1 MALEEK
7 MKNRNIFLM
16 EKESVGKAL
25 FFLAVPS
32 VLAMLVQIIYGLTDA
47 FFIGKL
53 QDPNLMAA
61 IALAM
66 PFALLIQ
73 AIGNIFAIGGAS
85 YISRCLGEK
94 KYDEAQHTS
103 SVCFYFSAVS
113 GFLLTAIFFIFP
125 DEILAF
131 LGNTEATHKAAKDYL
146 NVLISCSFIQ
156 VLQVTLAGLIRSE
169 GATKHAMIGIIVGT
183 TLNTILDALFILSLG
198 WGVAGAAWATVIGNV
213 AGVIYYLYYFFQSK
227 SLLSIRFKDIKP
239 NKNMIREV
247 SFIGFPSALNALIMS
262 ASHIITNNLAIRYG
276 ENVVAANGIMMRLI
290 AIIFFIIMGLVQG
303 YQPFAG
309 YNFGAKNFKRL
320 AQAFWTVTGTS
331 IVIASFV
338 CVIFYFWG
346 KELFALFLNN
356 EDVIQKGNI
365 MLRAFL
371 WAVPF
376 FGIHFI
382 ICMTFQAT
390 GKALLAFILVGTRQ
404 CFLFLPLIYIL
415 DHLYGFQGFV
425 FAQPIS
431 DVITTFVACGLLG
444 IFFYR
449 LRKKAGRNLKRA
461 L

>member
-1 MALEEK
+1 
-7 MKNRNIFLM
+7 M
-16 EKESVGKAL
+16 EKESVGKAI
-25 FFLAVPS
+25 FYLAIPS

-66 PFALLIQ
+66 PFALLVQ

-94 KYDEAQHTS
+94 RYEEARHTS
-103 SVCFYFSAVS
+103 SVCFYFSTIF
-113 GFLLTAIFFIFP
+113 GFLLTAVFFTFP
-125 DEILAF
+125 DEILKF
-131 LGNTEATHKAAKDYL
+131 LGNTEATHKAARDYL
-146 NVLISCSFIQ
+146 NVLIACSFIQ

-169 GATKHAMIGIIVGT
+169 GATKHAMIGIIIGT
-183 TLNTILDALFILSLG
+183 TLNTVLDAIFILYLG
-198 WGVAGAAWATVIGNV
+198 WGVAGAAWATIVGNI
-213 AGVIYYLYYFFQSK
+213 AGVVYYLYYFFQPK
-227 SLLSIRFKDIKP
+227 SLLSIRYQDIKP

-262 ASHIITNNLAIRYG
+262 ASHIITNNLAIGYG

-290 AIIFFIIMGLVQG
+290 SIIFFLIMGLAQG

-320 AQAFWTVTGTS
+320 SKAFWTVIATSTIMGT
-331 IVIASFV
+331 FV
-338 CVIFYFWG
+338 CIIFYFFG

-356 EDVIQKGNI
+356 EDVIEKGNI

-371 WAVPF
+371 WAIPF
-376 FGIHFI
+376 FGVHFI
-382 ICMTFQAT
+382 IGMTFQAT

-425 FAQPIS
+425 FAQPVS
-431 DVITTFVACGLLG
+431 DIITTFVACSLLG

-449 LRKKAGRNLKRA
+449 LHKRAGRNLERA